1 MKKFISLFF
10 AALFLMSI
18 CASSALA
25 DGDTTNYAFTF
36 TAQCVNTSSLNHASS
51 YHTKQ
56 GDCTIIEVRHSVSGN
71 GSSAGYTNYIYAYIQ
86 DVGYYGAK
94 WRAPDMIYHSC
105 TSDYLWAGDSVT
117 PGGRG
122 NTKYNENLG
131 LTSITITGQFRPH

>member
-71 GSSAGYTNYIYAYIQ
+71 GSSAGYSGCYCVQ
-86 DVGYYGAK
+86 LLSH
-94 WRAPDMIYHSC
+94 PHQCS
-105 TSDYLWAGDSVT
+105 T
-117 PGGRG
+117 PLERG
-122 NTKYNENLG
+122 L
-131 LTSITITGQFRPH
+131 